1 MEMTILKALK
11 RLTTTGHSTWRET
24 KISMGRPK
32 WMVKK
37 MEALTDNLIPMERL
51 KELSLVGLSALQSS
65 DAERKK
71 L

>member
-11 RLTTTGHSTWRET
+11 RLTTTGHSTEREP
-24 KISMGRPK
+24 KRSMGRPK

-37 MEALTDNLIPMERL
+37 KEALTDDLIPMERL

-65 DAERKK
+65 DTRTR
-71 L
+71 